1 MLDTSSLVNKQ
12 IFLKSSPKEKLLQDN
27 FELKETKLASIRDNQ
42 VLIEVIYISIDA
54 ANRAWMQGRTY
65 RSQILPGDVMGG
77 YALGKVIDSK
87 SDKFKVGD
95 YVEGDLGWQN
105 YSIRNEKELIKTT
118 IKSTKSL
125 HMSVL
130 GITGKTA
137 YFGLGLAKLKEGE
150 TVLISAA
157 AGAVGNVAGQIAK
170 IRGCK
175 VIGIT
180 STDEKANWLINEI
193 GFDGVINYKNNNFV
207 KDLRKLCPEKIDVYF
222 DNVGGPIFES
232 VLFAMNNFG
241 RIICCGAVSQYDQAA
256 PESGPRGVPGLIVT
270 KRLNLKG
277 FIVMDFEDK
286 KNEAEKQLMD
296 WIEKKQ
302 IKPAEDIVVG
312 LENTPNALIGL
323 LNGENKGKRMVRI
336 NKKEIN

>member
-1 MLDTSSLVNKQ
+1 MLDISSLTNKQ
-12 IFLKSSPKEKLLQDN
+12 IYLKSSPKDKLLEDN
-27 FELKETKLASIRDNQ
+27 FEFKNSKVKNLDHNQ
-42 VLIEVIYISIDA
+42 VLVEVVYISIDA

-77 YALGKVIDSK
+77 YALGKVIATNNNN
-87 SDKFKVGD
+87 FNIGD

-105 YSIRNEKELIKTT
+105 YAIRDAKELIKTS
-118 IKSTKSL
+118 IKASENL

-137 YFGLGLAKLKEGE
+137 YFGLGLADLKKGE

-170 IRGCK
+170 IKGCK

-180 STDEKANWLINEI
+180 SSDEKAIWLKEVL
-193 GFDGVINYKNNNFV
+193 GFDGVVNYKNDNFV
-207 KDLRKLCPEKIDVYF
+207 KDLRSLCPEKVDVYF

-241 RIICCGAVSQYDQAA
+241 RIICCGAVSQYDQAS
-256 PESGPRGVPGLIVT
+256 PQNGPRGVPGLIVT
-270 KRLNLKG
+270 KRLTLKG
-277 FIVMDFEDK
+277 FIVMDFNEK
-286 KNEAEKQLMD
+286 EQEEAEKNLLS
-296 WIEKKQ
+296 WIHEKK
-302 IKPAEDIVVG
+302 IIPAEDIMNG
-312 LENTPNALIGL
+312 LESTPMALIGL
-323 LNGENKGKRMVRI
+323 LNGDNKGKRLVKI
-336 NKKEIN
+336 K

>member
-1 MLDTSSLVNKQ
+1 MLDISSLTNKQ
-12 IFLKSSPKEKLLQDN
+12 IYLKSSPKDKLLEDN
-27 FELKETKLASIRDNQ
+27 FEFKNSKVKDLDHNQ
-42 VLIEVIYISIDA
+42 VLVEVVYISIDA

-77 YALGKVIDSK
+77 YALGKVIATNNNN
-87 SDKFKVGD
+87 FNIGD

-105 YSIRNEKELIKTT
+105 YAIRDAKELIKTS
-118 IKSTKSL
+118 IKASENL

-137 YFGLGLAKLKEGE
+137 YFGLGLADLKKVE

-170 IRGCK
+170 IKGCK

-180 STDEKANWLINEI
+180 SSDEKASWLKDVL
-193 GFDGVINYKNNNFV
+193 GFDGVVNYKNDNFI
-207 KDLRKLCPEKIDVYF
+207 KDLRSLCPEKVDVYF

-241 RIICCGAVSQYDQAA
+241 RIICCGAVSQYDQAS
-256 PESGPRGVPGLIVT
+256 PQNGPRGVPGLIVT
-270 KRLNLKG
+270 KRLTLKG
-277 FIVMDFEDK
+277 FIVMDFNEK
-286 KNEAEKQLMD
+286 EQEEAEKNLLN
-296 WIEKKQ
+296 WINQNK
-302 IKPAEDIVVG
+302 IIPAEDIMNG
-312 LENTPNALIGL
+312 LESTPMALIGL
-323 LNGENKGKRMVRI
+323 LNGDNKGKRLVKI
-336 NKKEIN
+336 

>member
-1 MLDTSSLVNKQ
+1 MLDISSLTNKQ
-12 IFLKSSPKEKLLQDN
+12 IYLKSSPKDKLLEDN
-27 FELKETKLASIRDNQ
+27 FEFKNSKVKNLDHNQ
-42 VLIEVIYISIDA
+42 VLVEVVYISIDA

-77 YALGKVIDSK
+77 YALGKVIATNNNN
-87 SDKFKVGD
+87 FNIGD

-105 YSIRNEKELIKTT
+105 YAIRDTKELIKTS
-118 IKSTKSL
+118 IKASENL

-137 YFGLGLAKLKEGE
+137 YFGLGLADLKKGE

-170 IRGCK
+170 IKGCK

-180 STDEKANWLINEI
+180 SSDEKAIWLKEVL
-193 GFDGVINYKNNNFV
+193 GFDGVVNYKNDNFV
-207 KDLRKLCPEKIDVYF
+207 KDLRSLCPEKVDVYF

-241 RIICCGAVSQYDQAA
+241 RIICCGAVSQYDQAS
-256 PESGPRGVPGLIVT
+256 PQNGPRGVPGLIVT
-270 KRLNLKG
+270 KRLTLKG
-277 FIVMDFEDK
+277 FIVMDFNEK
-286 KNEAEKQLMD
+286 EQEEAEKNLLS
-296 WIEKKQ
+296 WINEKK
-302 IKPAEDIVVG
+302 IIPAEDIMNG
-312 LENTPNALIGL
+312 LESTPMALIGL
-323 LNGENKGKRMVRI
+323 LNGDNKGKRLVKI
-336 NKKEIN
+336 K

>member
-1 MLDTSSLVNKQ
+1 MLDISSLTNKQ
-12 IFLKSSPKEKLLQDN
+12 IYLKSSPKDKLLEDN
-27 FELKETKLASIRDNQ
+27 FEFKNSKVKNLDHNQ
-42 VLIEVIYISIDA
+42 VLVEVVYISIDA

-77 YALGKVIDSK
+77 YALGKVIATNNNN
-87 SDKFKVGD
+87 FNIGD

-105 YSIRNEKELIKTT
+105 YAIRDAKELIKTS
-118 IKSTKSL
+118 IKASENL

-137 YFGLGLAKLKEGE
+137 YFGLGLADLKKGE

-170 IRGCK
+170 IKGCK

-180 STDEKANWLINEI
+180 SSDEKAIWLKEVL
-193 GFDGVINYKNNNFV
+193 GFDGVVNYKNDNFV
-207 KDLRKLCPEKIDVYF
+207 KDLRSLCPEKVDVYF

-241 RIICCGAVSQYDQAA
+241 RIICCGAVSQYDQAS
-256 PESGPRGVPGLIVT
+256 PQNGPRGVPGLIVT
-270 KRLNLKG
+270 KRLTLKG
-277 FIVMDFEDK
+277 FIVMDFNEK
-286 KNEAEKQLMD
+286 EQEEAEKNLLS
-296 WIEKKQ
+296 WINEKK
-302 IKPAEDIVVG
+302 IIPAEDIMNG
-312 LENTPNALIGL
+312 LESTPMALIGL
-323 LNGENKGKRMVRI
+323 LNGDNKGKRLVKI
-336 NKKEIN
+336 K

>member
-1 MLDTSSLVNKQ
+1 MLDISSLTNKQ
-12 IFLKSSPKEKLLQDN
+12 IYLKSSPKDKLLEDN
-27 FELKETKLASIRDNQ
+27 FEFKNSKVKNLDQNE
-42 VLIEVIYISIDA
+42 VLVEVVYISIDA

-77 YALGKVIDSK
+77 YALGKVIATNNNS
-87 SDKFKVGD
+87 FNIGD

-105 YSIRNEKELIKTT
+105 YAIRDAKELIKTS
-118 IKSTKSL
+118 IKASENL

-137 YFGLGLAKLKEGE
+137 YFGLGLADLKKGE

-170 IRGCK
+170 IKGCK

-180 STDEKANWLINEI
+180 SSDEKAIWLKEVL
-193 GFDGVINYKNNNFV
+193 GFDGVVNYKNDNFV
-207 KDLRKLCPEKIDVYF
+207 KDLRSLCPEKVDVYF

-241 RIICCGAVSQYDQAA
+241 RIICCGAVSQYDQAS
-256 PESGPRGVPGLIVT
+256 PQNGPRGVPGLIVT
-270 KRLNLKG
+270 KRLTLKG
-277 FIVMDFEDK
+277 FIVMDFNEK
-286 KNEAEKQLMD
+286 EQEEAEKNLLS
-296 WIEKKQ
+296 WINEKK
-302 IKPAEDIVVG
+302 IIPAEDIMNG
-312 LENTPNALIGL
+312 LESTPRALIGL
-323 LNGENKGKRMVRI
+323 LNGENKGKRLVKI
-336 NKKEIN
+336 K

>member
-1 MLDTSSLVNKQ
+1 MLDISSLTNKQ
-12 IFLKSSPKEKLLQDN
+12 IYLKSSPKDKLLEDN
-27 FELKETKLASIRDNQ
+27 FEFKNSKVKNLDHNQ
-42 VLIEVIYISIDA
+42 VLVEVVYISIDA

-77 YALGKVIDSK
+77 YALGKVIATNNNN
-87 SDKFKVGD
+87 FNIGD

-105 YSIRNEKELIKTT
+105 YAIRDAKELIKTS
-118 IKSTKSL
+118 IKASENL

-137 YFGLGLAKLKEGE
+137 YFGLGLADLKKGE

-170 IRGCK
+170 IKGCK

-180 STDEKANWLINEI
+180 SSDEKAIWLKEVL
-193 GFDGVINYKNNNFV
+193 GFDGVVNYKNDNFV
-207 KDLRKLCPEKIDVYF
+207 KDLRSLCPEKVDVYF

-256 PESGPRGVPGLIVT
+256 PQNGPRGVPGLIVT
-270 KRLNLKG
+270 KRLTLKG
-277 FIVMDFEDK
+277 FIVMDFNK
-286 KNEAEKQLMD
+286 KEQEEAEENLLN
-296 WIEKKQ
+296 WINEKK
-302 IKPAEDIVVG
+302 IIPAEDIMNG
-312 LENTPNALIGL
+312 LESTPRALIGL
-323 LNGENKGKRMVRI
+323 LNGDNKGKRLVKI
-336 NKKEIN
+336 K

>member
-1 MLDTSSLVNKQ
+1 MLDINSQINKQ
-12 IFLKSSPKEKLLQDN
+12 IYLKSSPKDKLTKEN
-27 FELKETKLASIRDNQ
+27 FELKESKINHLDSNQ
-42 VLIEVIYISIDA
+42 VLVEVMYISIDA

-87 SDKFKVGD
+87 SNKFKVGD

-105 YSIRNEKELIKTT
+105 YSIVNEAELIKTS
-118 IKSTKSL
+118 IKSSENL

-137 YFGLGLAKLKEGE
+137 YFGLELAELKKGE

-180 STDEKANWLINEI
+180 GSDDKAKWLIDEL
-193 GFDGVINYKNNNFV
+193 GFDGVINYKNDNFV
-207 KDLRKLCPEKIDVYF
+207 KDLRALCPEKIDVYF

-256 PESGPRGVPGLIVT
+256 PQNGPRGVPGLIVT
-270 KRLNLKG
+270 KRLSLKG

-286 KNEAEKQLMD
+286 KNEAEKQLME
-296 WIEKKQ
+296 WIDNKQ
-302 IKPAEDIVVG
+302 IKPAEDIIIG
-312 LENTPNALIGL
+312 LENTPSALIGL
-323 LNGENKGKRMVRI
+323 LNGENKGKRMVKLI
-336 NKKEIN
+336 K

>member
-1 MLDTSSLVNKQ
+1 MLDISSLTNKQ
-12 IFLKSSPKEKLLQDN
+12 IYLKSSPKDKLLEDN
-27 FELKETKLASIRDNQ
+27 FEFKNSKVKNLDHNQ
-42 VLIEVIYISIDA
+42 VLVEVVYISIDA

-77 YALGKVIDSK
+77 YALGKVIATNNNN
-87 SDKFKVGD
+87 FNIGD

-105 YSIRNEKELIKTT
+105 YAIRDAKELIKTS
-118 IKSTKSL
+118 IKASENL

-137 YFGLGLAKLKEGE
+137 YFGLGLADLKKGE

-170 IRGCK
+170 IKGCK

-180 STDEKANWLINEI
+180 SSDEKAIWLKEVL
-193 GFDGVINYKNNNFV
+193 GFDGVVNYKNDNFV
-207 KDLRKLCPEKIDVYF
+207 KDLRSLCPEKVDVYF

-241 RIICCGAVSQYDQAA
+241 RIICCGAVSQYDQAS
-256 PESGPRGVPGLIVT
+256 PQNGPRGVPGLIVT
-270 KRLNLKG
+270 KRLTLKG
-277 FIVMDFEDK
+277 FIVMDFNEK
-286 KNEAEKQLMD
+286 EQEEAEKNLLS
-296 WIEKKQ
+296 WINAKK
-302 IKPAEDIVVG
+302 IIPAEDIMNG
-312 LENTPNALIGL
+312 LESTPMALIGL
-323 LNGENKGKRMVRI
+323 LNGDNKGKRLVKI
-336 NKKEIN
+336 K